1 MDKLPESGRG
11 PQLWLRLETELLQQ
25 IDYAVQAGQASNR
38 TELVR
43 TAIRGHFNG
52 ASERREMLKTLR
64 WLSFALIAAQVENW
78 SDTHKKNVVQVAVR
92 MAGDNILSP
101 LEICTAIGALN
112 PENWIEGEGEE

>member
-1 MDKLPESGRG
+1 MLDITGPDKG
-11 PQLWLRLETELLQQ
+11 PYLRIRLETELLHQL
-25 IDYAVQAGQASNR
+25 DYAVQSGQASNR

-43 TAIRGHFNG
+43 TAIREHLNG

-78 SDTHKKNVVQVAVR
+78 PDTHKKNVVQTAVR
-92 MAGDNILSP
+92 MGGDNILSP

-112 PENWIEGEGEE
+112 PEIWIEGEGE

>member
-1 MDKLPESGRG
+1 MDKFPESGRS

-25 IDYAVQAGQASNR
+25 IDYTVQSGQASNR

-43 TAIRGHFNG
+43 TAIREHLKG

-78 SDTHKKNVVQVAVR
+78 PDSHKKDVVQAAVR
-92 MAGDNILSP
+92 MGADNVLTP
-101 LEICTAIGALN
+101 LELCTAISALN
-112 PENWIEGEGEE
+112 PEKWIDGEGA